1 MAARRLGEDEA
12 YLTPYVISY
21 PRRAR
26 SSRQRRDY
34 HASAAVFTGVVCNI
48 RVIVPCSRKTPEGA
62 GGPLSGVFLSSPD
75 ISEIRSQRSEVRGQK
90 SEARSQRFSCGSGFQ
105 PRSCD
110 LNDFY
115 AFYGLNDIN
124 YLTNF
129 LIL

>member
-1 MAARRLGEDEA
+1 MAFYR
-12 YLTPYVISY
+12 
-21 PRRAR
+21 
-26 SSRQRRDY
+26 
-34 HASAAVFTGVVCNI
+34 ASAAVFTGVVCNI

-75 ISEIRSQRSEVRGQK
+75 ISEIRSQRSEVRDQK
-90 SEARSQRFSCGSGFQ
+90 SAAFASWLRRAKEIRSQKFSCGSGFQ

>member
-1 MAARRLGEDEA
+1 MAFYR
-12 YLTPYVISY
+12 
-21 PRRAR
+21 
-26 SSRQRRDY
+26 
-34 HASAAVFTGVVCNI
+34 ASAAVFTGVVCNI

-75 ISEIRSQRSEVRGQK
+75 ISEIRGQESEI
-90 SEARSQRFSCGSGFQ
+90 RSQKFSCGSGFQ